1 MTDTTL
7 ETQADATHTDD
18 ALKRG
23 DILPEPKPEVE
34 HPDAEKVA
42 DDLTS
47 ELDAAEDEKAEKEEK
62 KREARIPESRHKAI
76 LEKEREKRAELERQL
91 AKYQQGGQIADMNA
105 ELTAAENAILDMER
119 EHARLLSDGEID
131 KAAALMQRIR
141 HTERAITE
149 TKGDL
154 KIQAAEIRA
163 TERARY
169 HTALERVEAAFP
181 TLNPDHDS
189 FDADLSD
196 EVLDLMEA
204 YKLKGY
210 TPTVSLQKAVKALVE
225 PRTTKQELA
234 TSVAPRVS
242 EKDVAAERKAAA
254 VGKTRDAVAKT
265 PPRLHGTGVDSEKMG
280 TSLSAQDVIKMSQSE
295 FAKLSPEVL
304 ARLRGDEL

>member
-1 MTDTTL
+1 MTDTDTTL
-7 ETQADATHTDD
+7 LEPDTE

-23 DILPEPKPEVE
+23 DVLPEPKPEVE
-34 HPDAEKVA
+34 HPDAQKVA

-47 ELDAAEDEKAEKEEK
+47 ELDEDKEEKAEKDEK

-76 LEKEREKRAELERQL
+76 LEKEREKRADLERQL

-105 ELTAAENAILDMER
+105 ELTAAENSILTMEK
-119 EHARLLSDGEID
+119 EHTRLLSDGEID
-131 KAAALMQRIR
+131 KAAALMQKIR
-141 HTERAITE
+141 HTERQITE
-149 TKGDL
+149 YKGDL

-163 TERARY
+163 TERVRFN
-169 HTALERVEAAFP
+169 TALERVEAAFP
-181 TLNPDHDS
+181 TLNPDHES

-196 EVLDLMEA
+196 EVVDLMEA

-234 TSVAPRVS
+234 TTVAPKVS
-242 EKDVAAERKAAA
+242 DKDVAAERKASA

-265 PPRLHGTGVDSEKMG
+265 PPRMGAVGVDSEKMG
-280 TSLSAQDVIKMSQSE
+280 AVLDAQSIMKLSQKD
-295 FAKLSPEVL
+295 FAKIDADTL

>member
-1 MTDTTL
+1 MPDINDTTL
-7 ETQADATHTDD
+7 LEPDTE

-23 DILPEPKPEVE
+23 DVLPEPKPEVE
-34 HPDAEKVA
+34 HPDAQKVA

-47 ELDAAEDEKAEKEEK
+47 ELDEDKEEKAEKEDK

-76 LEKEREKRAELERQL
+76 LEKEREKRADLERQL

-105 ELTAAENAILDMER
+105 ELTAAENSILTMEK
-119 EHARLLSDGEID
+119 EHTRLLSDGEID
-131 KAAALMQRIR
+131 KAAALMQKIR
-141 HTERAITE
+141 HTERQITE
-149 TKGDL
+149 YKGDL

-163 TERARY
+163 TERVRFN
-169 HTALERVEAAFP
+169 TALERVEAAFP
-181 TLNPDHDS
+181 TLNPDHES

-196 EVLDLMEA
+196 EVVDLMEA

-234 TSVAPRVS
+234 TTVAPKVS
-242 EKDVAAERKAAA
+242 DKDVAAERKASA

-265 PPRLHGTGVDSEKMG
+265 PPRMGAVGVDSEKMG
-280 TSLSAQDVIKMSQSE
+280 AVLDAQSIMKLSQKD
-295 FAKLSPEVL
+295 FAKIDADTL

>member
-1 MTDTTL
+1 MTEDTTL
-7 ETQADATHTDD
+7 DSPVDAE

-23 DILPEPKPEVE
+23 DIIPDTPVETEPPE
-34 HPDAEKVA
+34 AEQKA
-42 DDLTS
+42 EELAA
-47 ELDAAEDEKAEKEEK
+47 ELDEKEEEKAEKEEK

-105 ELTAAENAILDMER
+105 EITAAENSIVAMDK

-131 KAAALMQRIR
+131 KAAALMQKIR
-141 HTERAITE
+141 HTERQIAE
-149 TKGDL
+149 ARSDL

-163 TERARY
+163 TERVRY
-169 HTALERVEAAFP
+169 NTTLERIEAAFP
-181 TLNPDHDS
+181 TLNPDHES

-196 EVLDLMEA
+196 EVIDLMEA

-242 EKDVAAERKAAA
+242 EKDLAAERKAGA

-265 PPRLHGTGVDSEKMG
+265 PPRLNSTGVDSEKLGSSM
-280 TSLSAQDVIKMSQSE
+280 SAQDIMKLSQSE
-295 FAKLSPEVL
+295 FAKLSEETL

>member
-1 MTDTTL
+1 MPDINDTTL
-7 ETQADATHTDD
+7 LEPDTE

-23 DILPEPKPEVE
+23 DVLPEPKPEVE
-34 HPDAEKVA
+34 HPDAQKVA

-47 ELDAAEDEKAEKEEK
+47 ELDDDKEEKAEKDEK

-76 LEKEREKRAELERQL
+76 LEKEREKRADLERQL

-105 ELTAAENAILDMER
+105 ELTAAENSILTMEK
-119 EHARLLSDGEID
+119 EHTRLLSDGEID
-131 KAAALMQRIR
+131 KAAALMQKIR
-141 HTERAITE
+141 HTERQITE
-149 TKGDL
+149 YKGDL

-163 TERARY
+163 TERVRFN
-169 HTALERVEAAFP
+169 TALERVEAAFP
-181 TLNPDHDS
+181 TLNPDHES

-196 EVLDLMEA
+196 EVVDLMEA

-234 TSVAPRVS
+234 TTVAPKVS
-242 EKDVAAERKAAA
+242 DKDVAAERKASA

-265 PPRLHGTGVDSEKMG
+265 PPRMGAVGVDSEKMG
-280 TSLSAQDVIKMSQSE
+280 AVLDAQSIMKLSQKD
-295 FAKLSPEVL
+295 FAKIDADTL

>member
-1 MTDTTL
+1 MTEATIIDPTT
-7 ETQADATHTDD
+7 E

-23 DILPEPKPEVE
+23 DVIPEPTPEVE
-34 HPDAEKVA
+34 PPEAEQKA
-42 DDLTS
+42 EELAA
-47 ELDAAEDEKAEKEEK
+47 ELDEKEEEEKAEKEEK

-105 ELTAAENAILDMER
+105 EITAAENSIVAMDK

-131 KAAALMQRIR
+131 KAAALMQKIR
-141 HTERAITE
+141 RTERQIAE
-149 TKGDL
+149 ARSDL

-163 TERARY
+163 TERVRY
-169 HTALERVEAAFP
+169 NTTLERIEAAFP
-181 TLNPDHDS
+181 TLNPDHES

-242 EKDVAAERKAAA
+242 EKDLAAERKAGA

-265 PPRLHGTGVDSEKMG
+265 PPRLNSTGVDSEKLGSSM
-280 TSLSAQDVIKMSQSE
+280 SAQDITKLSQSE
-295 FAKLSPEVL
+295 FAKLSEETL

>member
-1 MTDTTL
+1 MPDINDTTL
-7 ETQADATHTDD
+7 LEPDTE

-23 DILPEPKPEVE
+23 DVLPEPKPEVE

-42 DDLTS
+42 ADLTA
-47 ELDAAEDEKAEKEEK
+47 ELDDDKEEKPEKDDK

-76 LEKEREKRAELERQL
+76 LEKEREKRADLERQL

-105 ELTAAENAILDMER
+105 ELTAAENSILTMEK
-119 EHARLLSDGEID
+119 EHTRLLSDGEID
-131 KAAALMQRIR
+131 KAAALMQKIR
-141 HTERAITE
+141 HTERQITE
-149 TKGDL
+149 YKGDL

-163 TERARY
+163 TERVRFN
-169 HTALERVEAAFP
+169 TALERVEAAFP
-181 TLNPDHDS
+181 TLNPDHES

-196 EVLDLMEA
+196 EVVDLMEA

-234 TSVAPRVS
+234 TTVAPKVS
-242 EKDVAAERKAAA
+242 DKDVAAERKTAA

-265 PPRLHGTGVDSEKMG
+265 PPRIGAVGVDSEKMG
-280 TSLSAQDVIKMSQSE
+280 AVLDAQSIMKLSQKD
-295 FAKLSPEVL
+295 FAKIDADTL

>member
-1 MTDTTL
+1 MTEDTTL
-7 ETQADATHTDD
+7 DSPVDAE

-23 DILPEPKPEVE
+23 DIIPDTPIETEPPE
-34 HPDAEKVA
+34 AEQKA
-42 DDLTS
+42 EELAA
-47 ELDAAEDEKAEKEEK
+47 ELDEKEEEKAEKEEK

-105 ELTAAENAILDMER
+105 EITAAENSIVAMDK

-131 KAAALMQRIR
+131 KAAALMQKIR
-141 HTERAITE
+141 HTERQIAE
-149 TKGDL
+149 ARSDL

-163 TERARY
+163 TERVRFN
-169 HTALERVEAAFP
+169 TALERVEAAFP
-181 TLNPDHDS
+181 TLNPDHES

-196 EVLDLMEA
+196 EVVDLMEA

-234 TSVAPRVS
+234 TTVAPKVS
-242 EKDVAAERKAAA
+242 DKDVAAERKASA

-265 PPRLHGTGVDSEKMG
+265 PPRMGAVGVDSEKMG
-280 TSLSAQDVIKMSQSE
+280 AVLDAQSIMKLSQKD
-295 FAKLSPEVL
+295 FAKIDADTL

>member
-1 MTDTTL
+1 MTDTDTTL
-7 ETQADATHTDD
+7 LEPDTE

-23 DILPEPKPEVE
+23 DVLPEPKPEVE

-42 DDLTS
+42 ADLTA
-47 ELDAAEDEKAEKEEK
+47 ELDDDKEEKPEKDDK

-76 LEKEREKRAELERQL
+76 LEKEREKRADLERQL

-105 ELTAAENAILDMER
+105 ELTAAENSILTMEK
-119 EHARLLSDGEID
+119 EHTRLLSDGEID
-131 KAAALMQRIR
+131 KAAALMQKIR
-141 HTERAITE
+141 HTERQITE
-149 TKGDL
+149 YKGDL

-163 TERARY
+163 TERVRFN
-169 HTALERVEAAFP
+169 TALERVEAAFP
-181 TLNPDHDS
+181 TLNPDHES

-196 EVLDLMEA
+196 EVVDLMEA

-234 TSVAPRVS
+234 TTVAPKVS
-242 EKDVAAERKAAA
+242 DKDVAAERKTAA

-265 PPRLHGTGVDSEKMG
+265 PPRMGAVGVDSEKMG
-280 TSLSAQDVIKMSQSE
+280 AVLDARSIMNLSQKD
-295 FAKLSPEVL
+295 FAKIDADTL